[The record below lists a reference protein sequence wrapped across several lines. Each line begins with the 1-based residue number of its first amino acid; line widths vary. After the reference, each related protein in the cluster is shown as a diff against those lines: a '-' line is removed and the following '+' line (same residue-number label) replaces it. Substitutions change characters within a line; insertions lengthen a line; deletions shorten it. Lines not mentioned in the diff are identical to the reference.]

1 MTRPITRDPN
11 NAGFTLVELVVVIL
25 LVGVL
30 TALALPRFL
39 DATDDARDASAVAG
53 LGGFATAISQLN
65 GEWLVKGRPD
75 SMELN
80 GVVTPFSSTG
90 YPQPG
95 QAGAAG
101 CVDLWESVHLNAT
114 PIDAF
119 VAGAAQPGWSA
130 LRFGGV
136 CLYVYQFDE
145 IFMTTNL
152 LPFFIYQS
160 FTPQFGLF
168 TFNWPD

>member
-1 MTRPITRDPN
+1 MFRT
-11 NAGFTLVELVVVIL
+11 NAPRRFGFTLVELVVVIL
-25 LVGVL
+25 LVGIL

-39 DATDDARDASAVAG
+39 DVTDDARDATAVAG
-53 LGGFATAISQLN
+53 LGGFASAIQQLN
-65 GEWLVKGRPD
+65 GEWLVQGRPA
-75 SMELN
+75 SIELN
-80 GVVTPFSSTG
+80 GVTTPFSATG

-95 QAGAAG
+95 QPGSAG

-114 PIDAF
+114 PINAF

-130 LRFGGV
+130 LRFGSG
-136 CLYVYQFDE
+136 CLYVYQFDQV
-145 IFMTTNL
+145 FTATNL

-160 FTPQFGLF
+160 FTDQFGLF